1 MYIYL
6 LKILDLSKIKS
17 ILYNWVTSVDVANN
31 PVNRVNPALLAKL
44 LIFLHGLFWKN
55 PVKIK
60 TFSYGLHQWKT

>member
-1 MYIYL
+1 
-6 LKILDLSKIKS
+6 
-17 ILYNWVTSVDVANN
+17 VDVANN